1 MILGFVHD
9 DPRSPVVLGM
19 LHSSQ
24 NPAPFE
30 AASDNNE
37 KGFVSRNGIQ
47 LVFHEEQGSLH
58 CGHPKGKRLFCP
70 MKNGNILLEDQHGN
84 RIEMNAKGIALK
96 KDIKADAQSN
106 CTLSAKQQLKAESKG
121 NAQFKAGAIAEIK
134 GSIVNIN

>member
-1 MILGFVHD
+1 VQD

-37 KGFVSRNGIQ
+37 KGFVSRNGIR
-47 LVFHEEQGSLH
+47 LVFHEEQGAVTLQT
-58 CGHPKGKRLFCP
+58 PKGNAIILSDEN
-70 MKNGNILLEDQHGN
+70 NGILLEDQHGN
-84 RIEMNAKGIALK
+84 RIEMNEKGITLSSK

-106 CTLSAKQQLKAESKG
+106 CTLSAQQQLKAASNG
-121 NAQFKAGAIAEIK
+121 NAQFSAGAIAEIK
-134 GSIVNIN
+134 GSLVKIN